1 MIITKQFEIVML
13 VFRNYHLQLDSD
25 VNFDETEE
33 TKMTLKE
40 PPSNFSIPCSSRQLP
55 GIFHE
60 NDAQFSMQ
68 NTHEKEFNLVEPPS
82 PPPRKYYHFNQIDS
96 LLLID
101 HDVGIDQM
109 SDHLKNVD
117 PPWQQ
122 NTATE
127 FRMQSPVSSFHC
139 GLLDSHLPLLLSNCI
154 AYCDLDCTHI
164 WKLIDLANMKLC
176 S

>member
-33 TKMTLKE
+33 AKMTLRE
-40 PPSNFSIPCSSRQLP
+40 PPMSNVSIPCNSRQLP
-55 GIFHE
+55 GIFRE
-60 NDAQFSMQ
+60 NDPRFSVQ
-68 NTHEKEFNLVEPPS
+68 STDGKEFDLVEPPS
-82 PPPRKYYHFNQIDS
+82 PPPRRYYHFNRIDS

-101 HDVGIDQM
+101 HDAGADRM

-127 FRMQSPVSSFHC
+127 FGMQSSVSSVHC
-139 GLLDSHLPLLLSNCI
+139 GILDSLLLLSKCLLI
-154 AYCDLDCTHI
+154 FGLYSHI
-164 WKLIDLANMKLC
+164 CEVIETRL
-176 S
+176 